1 VTITLLYRHCNNWFR
16 HRSRMLICMPYF
28 QYLYSFFPKRFAEHL
43 RIWGG
48 TQFENQTWESD
59 LDNVDG
65 SKKLKINPTW
75 TKNSLRSNNKQNV
88 LVYHLEDL
96 RVPLVVRVPQVGN
109 HWTMVI
115 SIFIGVSNCSESR
128 IFLLIKCGFAKVASF
143 YPKTSI
149 SLVNFKLPVVFSS

>member
-16 HRSRMLICMPYF
+16 HQSRMLICMPYF
-28 QYLYSFFPKRFAEHL
+28 QYLYSFFPKSFAEHL
-43 RIWGG
+43 RICGG

-88 LVYHLEDL
+88 LAYHLEDL

-109 HWTMVI
+109 HCNSPKAQLHFWFERHHSTC
-115 SIFIGVSNCSESR
+115 NCPP
-128 IFLLIKCGFAKVASF
+128 IVCFKKMLN
-143 YPKTSI
+143 
-149 SLVNFKLPVVFSS
+149 LVVT